1 MEKKDKKKRSFRKTL
16 IEGIIGIVMIL
27 LCLYVTLTVV
37 ISNKKGVPPSVFGLS
52 VSYVPSKSMEPEIH
66 SGDYIL
72 FRKASFNSIEV
83 EDIIVYKNKEED
95 KFVVHRVISINYDE
109 DGKKYFVTKG
119 DNNTNEDSIKV
130 YSNIYYGK
138 FVTRLTIL
146 SGKGSTSSNLIFI
159 SLIIIFILMISAQ
172 ITQIVL
178 TKKSQARKEEA
189 EKSQQKYEQLK
200 EQMKLEIMKEELEA
214 LKKKNEEASNK
225 DIIDND
231 SNLENDTKDES
242 SEEK

>member
-1 MEKKDKKKRSFRKTL
+1 MEKKDKKKRSFRRTL

-52 VSYVPSKSMEPEIH
+52 VSYVPSKSMEPTIH

-72 FRKASFNSIEV
+72 FRKASFNGIEV
-83 EDIIVYKNKEED
+83 DDIIIYKNKSED
-95 KFVVHRVISINYDE
+95 KFVVHRVISINYD
-109 DGKKYFVTKG
+109 DDNKKYFVTKG
-119 DNNTNEDSIKV
+119 DNNTSEDTVKV
-130 YSNIYYGK
+130 YENIFYGK
-138 FVTRLTIL
+138 YVTRLTIL

-159 SLIIIFILMISAQ
+159 SLIIIFILMITAQ

-178 TKKSQARKEEA
+178 TKKNQTRKEEA
-189 EKSQQKYEQLK
+189 EKSQLKYEQLK

-214 LKKKNEEASNK
+214 LKKKNDEASQEQ
-225 DIIDND
+225 IIED
-231 SNLENDTKDES
+231 SNLDNENKEES
-242 SEEK
+242 NEEK

>member
-1 MEKKDKKKRSFRKTL
+1 MENKDKKKRSFRRTL

-52 VSYVPSKSMEPEIH
+52 VSYVPSKSMEPTIH

-72 FRKASFNSIEV
+72 FRKASFNGIEV
-83 EDIIVYKNKEED
+83 DDIIIYKNKSED
-95 KFVVHRVISINYDE
+95 KFVVHRVISINYD
-109 DGKKYFVTKG
+109 DDNKKYFVTKG
-119 DNNTNEDSIKV
+119 DNNTSEDTVKV
-130 YSNIYYGK
+130 YENIFYGK
-138 FVTRLTIL
+138 YVTRLTIL

-159 SLIIIFILMISAQ
+159 SLIIIFILMITAQ

-178 TKKSQARKEEA
+178 TKKNQTRKEEA
-189 EKSQQKYEQLK
+189 EKSQLKYEQLK

-214 LKKKNEEASNK
+214 LKKKNDEASQEQ
-225 DIIDND
+225 IIED
-231 SNLENDTKDES
+231 SNLDNENKEES
-242 SEEK
+242 NEEK

>member
-52 VSYVPSKSMEPEIH
+52 VSYVPSKSMEPTIH

-72 FRKASFNSIEV
+72 FRKASFNGIEV
-83 EDIIVYKNKEED
+83 DDIIIYKNKSED
-95 KFVVHRVISINYDE
+95 KFVVHRVIAINYD
-109 DGKKYFVTKG
+109 DDNKKYFVTKG
-119 DNNTNEDSIKV
+119 DNNTSEDTVKV
-130 YSNIYYGK
+130 YENIFYGK
-138 FVTRLTIL
+138 YVTRLTIL

-159 SLIIIFILMISAQ
+159 SLIIIFILMITAQ

-178 TKKSQARKEEA
+178 TKKNQTRKEEA
-189 EKSQQKYEQLK
+189 EKSQLKYEQLK

-214 LKKKNEEASNK
+214 LKKKNDEASQEQ
-225 DIIDND
+225 IIED
-231 SNLENDTKDES
+231 SNLDNENKEES
-242 SEEK
+242 NEEK

>member
-52 VSYVPSKSMEPEIH
+52 VSYVPSKSMEPTIH

-72 FRKASFNSIEV
+72 FRKASFNGIEV
-83 EDIIVYKNKEED
+83 DDIIIYKNKSED
-95 KFVVHRVISINYDE
+95 KFVVHRVISINYD
-109 DGKKYFVTKG
+109 DDNKKYFVTKG
-119 DNNTNEDSIKV
+119 DNNTSEDTVKV
-130 YSNIYYGK
+130 YENIFYGK
-138 FVTRLTIL
+138 YVTRLTIL

-159 SLIIIFILMISAQ
+159 SLIIIFILMITAQ

-178 TKKSQARKEEA
+178 TKKNQTRKEEA
-189 EKSQQKYEQLK
+189 EKSQLKYEQLK

-214 LKKKNEEASNK
+214 LKKKNDEASQEQ
-225 DIIDND
+225 IIED
-231 SNLENDTKDES
+231 SNLDNDNKEES
-242 SEEK
+242 NEEK

>member
-52 VSYVPSKSMEPEIH
+52 VSYVPSKSMEPTIH

-72 FRKASFNSIEV
+72 FRKASFNGIEV
-83 EDIIVYKNKEED
+83 DDIIIYKNKSED
-95 KFVVHRVISINYDE
+95 KFVVHRVISINYD
-109 DGKKYFVTKG
+109 DDNKKYFVTKG
-119 DNNTNEDSIKV
+119 DNNTSEDTVKV
-130 YSNIYYGK
+130 YENIFYGK
-138 FVTRLTIL
+138 YVTRLTIL

-159 SLIIIFILMISAQ
+159 SLIIIFILMITAQ

-178 TKKSQARKEEA
+178 TKKNQTRKEEA
-189 EKSQQKYEQLK
+189 EKSQLKYEQLK

-214 LKKKNEEASNK
+214 LKKKNDEASQEQ
-225 DIIDND
+225 IIED
-231 SNLENDTKDES
+231 SNLDNENKEES
-242 SEEK
+242 NEEK

>member
-1 MEKKDKKKRSFRKTL
+1 MEKKDKKKKSFRKTL

-52 VSYVPSKSMEPEIH
+52 VSYVPSKSMEPTIH

-72 FRKASFNSIEV
+72 FRKASFNGIEV
-83 EDIIVYKNKEED
+83 DDIIIYKNKSED
-95 KFVVHRVISINYDE
+95 KFVVHRVISINYD
-109 DGKKYFVTKG
+109 DDNKKYFVTKG
-119 DNNTNEDSIKV
+119 DNNTSEDTVKV
-130 YSNIYYGK
+130 YENIFYGK
-138 FVTRLTIL
+138 YVTRLTIL

-159 SLIIIFILMISAQ
+159 SLIIIFILMITAQ

-178 TKKSQARKEEA
+178 TKKNQTRKEEA
-189 EKSQQKYEQLK
+189 EKSQLKYEQLK

-214 LKKKNEEASNK
+214 LKKKNDEASQEQ
-225 DIIDND
+225 IIED
-231 SNLENDTKDES
+231 SNLDNDNKEES
-242 SEEK
+242 NEEK

>member
-52 VSYVPSKSMEPEIH
+52 VSYVPSKSMEPTIH

-72 FRKASFNSIEV
+72 FRKASFNGIEV
-83 EDIIVYKNKEED
+83 DDIIIYKNKSED
-95 KFVVHRVISINYDE
+95 KFVVHRVISINYD
-109 DGKKYFVTKG
+109 DDNKKYFVTKG
-119 DNNTNEDSIKV
+119 DNNTSEDTVKV
-130 YSNIYYGK
+130 YENIFYGK
-138 FVTRLTIL
+138 YVTRLTIL

-159 SLIIIFILMISAQ
+159 SLIIIFILMITAQ

-178 TKKSQARKEEA
+178 TKKNQTRKEEA
-189 EKSQQKYEQLK
+189 EKSQLKYEQLK

-214 LKKKNEEASNK
+214 LKKKNDEASQEE
-225 DIIDND
+225 IIED
-231 SNLENDTKDES
+231 SNLDNENKEES
-242 SEEK
+242 NEEK

>member
-1 MEKKDKKKRSFRKTL
+1 MEKKDKKKRSFKKTL

-52 VSYVPSKSMEPEIH
+52 VSYVPSKSMEPTIH

-72 FRKASFNSIEV
+72 FRKASFNGIEV
-83 EDIIVYKNKEED
+83 DDIIIYKNKSED
-95 KFVVHRVISINYDE
+95 KFVVHRVISINYD
-109 DGKKYFVTKG
+109 DDNKKYFVTKG
-119 DNNTNEDSIKV
+119 DNNTSEDTVKV
-130 YSNIYYGK
+130 YENIFYGK
-138 FVTRLTIL
+138 YVTRLTIL

-159 SLIIIFILMISAQ
+159 SLIIIFILMITAQ

-178 TKKSQARKEEA
+178 TKKNQTRKEEA
-189 EKSQQKYEQLK
+189 EKSQLKYEQLK

-214 LKKKNEEASNK
+214 LKKKNDEASQEQ
-225 DIIDND
+225 IIED
-231 SNLENDTKDES
+231 SNLDNDNKEES
-242 SEEK
+242 NEEK

>member
-1 MEKKDKKKRSFRKTL
+1 MDKKEKKKKSFRKTL

-52 VSYVPSKSMEPEIH
+52 VSYVPSKSMEPTIH

-72 FRKASFNSIEV
+72 FRKASFNGIEV
-83 EDIIVYKNKEED
+83 DDIIIYKNKSED
-95 KFVVHRVISINYDE
+95 KFVVHRVISINYD
-109 DGKKYFVTKG
+109 DDNKKYFVTKG
-119 DNNTNEDSIKV
+119 DNNTSEDTVKV
-130 YSNIYYGK
+130 YENIFYGK
-138 FVTRLTIL
+138 YVTRLTIL

-159 SLIIIFILMISAQ
+159 SLIIIFILMITAQ

-178 TKKSQARKEEA
+178 TKKNQTRKEEA
-189 EKSQQKYEQLK
+189 EKSQLKYEQLK

-214 LKKKNEEASNK
+214 LKKKNDEASQEQ
-225 DIIDND
+225 IIED
-231 SNLENDTKDES
+231 SNLDNENKEES
-242 SEEK
+242 NEEK